1 MENIK
6 IKSECDGLSL
16 DVLEIVPIGEIKGII
31 QLVHGMAERKER
43 YLSLMKFF
51 AENGYVAIIHDHR
64 GHGKSVKSKD
74 DLGYFYEENAE
85 YVVEDLHQITQF
97 VKNKYPNKK
106 LTLLGHSM
114 GSMIARKYI
123 KKYDDEIDKLI
134 VCGSP
139 SKNPLL
145 GLGALGLKI
154 MKIFKGE
161 RYRSEFCQ
169 NLILGKK
176 DKKNDWICTDDKVVE
191 KFNHDELC
199 GFTFTLNGFTNL
211 LKLMKDIY
219 NKNGWCLKNKEL
231 QILFIAGADDK
242 IIMNERKWLESQEFL
257 KNLGYANLHKI
268 LYPGMKHEILNEV
281 NKDVVWKD
289 ILEWTDL

>member
-6 IKSECDGLSL
+6 IKSDSDGLIL
-16 DVLEIVPIGEIKGII
+16 DVLEIAPKGEIKGIVQI
-31 QLVHGMAERKER
+31 SYGMTERKER
-43 YLSLMKFF
+43 YLSLMNFL

-64 GHGKSVKSKD
+64 GHGKSVKSKE
-74 DLGYFYEENAE
+74 DLGYFYEEKGE
-85 YVVEDLHQITQF
+85 FVVEDLHQITQY
-97 VKNKYPNKK
+97 VKQKYPHKK

-123 KKYDDEIDKLI
+123 KKYDNEIDKLI

-145 GLGALGLKI
+145 GLGAFGLKI
-154 MKIFKGE
+154 MKIFRGE

-176 DKKNDWICTDDKVVE
+176 EKKNEWICTDEKVVD

-211 LKLMKDIY
+211 LNLMKDIY
-219 NKNGWCLKNKEL
+219 NENGWCLKNKDL
-231 QILFIAGADDK
+231 KILFIAGANDK
-242 IIMNERKWLESQEFL
+242 IIMDERKWLESQKFL
-257 KNLGYANLHKI
+257 KKLGYENLYKI

-289 ILEWTDL
+289 VLEWIEG